1 MQLSRPMRIAGHI
14 VLLAICLSI
23 LFPMAIV
30 LTTAFKPMNEIYA
43 GGLLPQAPTLEN
55 FKRLFEKTAFGWYIW
70 NSSGTTFLRVIGQLV
85 IGVLAAYAFARFRF
99 PYRDALFGLVLGA
112 MMIPQVL
119 TMLPIYIMMAQLGW
133 FDTWWAL
140 IVPNLATPIAVFLL
154 RQHMMSFPNELIDAA
169 QMDGAGHWTTLW
181 RVIVPNLGPALAA
194 LTIIIFIDSWNEYFW
209 PLLVTESAHSR
220 TIQIGLREFLQ
231 EDMNDYGALM
241 AGIIVAS
248 LPAIAVFLFFQRRV
262 MDTFVSS
269 GLKG

>member
-1 MQLSRPMRIAGHI
+1 MQLSRSWMIVGHI
-14 VLLAICLSI
+14 VLLALCLTV
-23 LFPMAIV
+23 LLPMVIV
-30 LTTAFKPMNEIYA
+30 LSTAFKPMNEVYSSD
-43 GGLLPQAPTLEN
+43 LLPSVATLDN
-55 FKRLFEKTAFGWYIW
+55 FGRLFANTAFGWYAW
-70 NSSGTTFLRVIGQLV
+70 NTIGTTVLRVIGQLT
-85 IGVLAAYAFARFRF
+85 IGVLAAYAFARFTFRG
-99 PYRDALFGLVLGA
+99 RDQLFALVIGA

-119 TMLPIYIMMAQLGW
+119 TMLPIYIMMAQLQW

-140 IVPNLATPIAVFLL
+140 IIPNLATPIAVFLL
-154 RQHMMSFPNELIDAA
+154 RQHIMSFPSELLDAA

-181 RVIVPNLGPALAA
+181 RVVVPNLGPALAA

-209 PLLVTESAHSR
+209 PLLVTESPQSR

-231 EDMNDYGALM
+231 EGMNDYGALM

-248 LPAIAVFLFFQRRV
+248 LPAIAMFLFFQRRV

>member
-1 MQLSRPMRIAGHI
+1 MIVGHI
-14 VLLAICLSI
+14 VLLLLCLSV
-23 LFPMAIV
+23 LLPMVIV
-30 LTTAFKPMNEIYA
+30 LSTAFKPMNEVYSSS
-43 GGLLPQAPTLEN
+43 LLPIAPTLDN
-55 FKRLFEKTAFGWYIW
+55 FGRLFANTAFGWYAW
-70 NSSGTTFLRVIGQLV
+70 NTTATTVLRVLGQLA
-85 IGVLAAYAFARFRF
+85 IGVLAAYAFARFSFRG
-99 PYRDALFGLVLGA
+99 RDTVFALVIGA

-119 TMLPIYIMMAQLGW
+119 TMLPIYIMMAQLNW

-140 IVPNLATPIAVFLL
+140 IIPNLATPIAVFLL
-154 RQHMMSFPNELIDAA
+154 RQHMLSFPSELLDAA

-181 RVIVPNLGPALAA
+181 RIVVPNLGPALSA

-209 PLLVTESAHSR
+209 PLLVTESPQSR

-231 EDMNDYGALM
+231 EGMNDYGALM

-248 LPAIAVFLFFQRRV
+248 IPAIAMFLFFQRRV

>member
-1 MQLSRPMRIAGHI
+1 MQLSRPARVVGHV

-23 LFPMAIV
+23 LFPMFIV
-30 LTTAFKPMNEIYA
+30 LTTAFKPMNEIYS
-43 GGLLPQAPTLEN
+43 GTMLPAAPTWAN
-55 FKRLFEKTAFGWYIW
+55 FARLFEKTAFGWYIW
-70 NSSGTTFLRVIGQLV
+70 NSSGTTLLRVIGQLI

-99 PYRDALFGLVLGA
+99 RGRDALFALVLGA
-112 MMIPQVL
+112 MMIPQIL

-169 QMDGAGHWTTLW
+169 QMDGAGHWTVLW
-181 RVIVPNLGPALAA
+181 RVIVPNLGPALSA

-209 PLLVTESAHSR
+209 PLLVTESAKSR
-220 TIQIGLREFLQ
+220 TIQIGLRELLQ

-248 LPAIAVFLFFQRRV
+248 LPAIAVFAFFQRRV
-262 MDTFVSS
+262 MDTFVGS

>member
-1 MQLSRPMRIAGHI
+1 MQLSRPMMIVGHI
-14 VLLAICLSI
+14 LVLAICLSI

-30 LTTAFKPMNEIYA
+30 LSTAFKPMNEIYA
-43 GGLLPQAPTLEN
+43 GGLLPQAPTFEN
-55 FKRLFEKTAFGWYIW
+55 FARLFEKTAFGWYIW
-70 NSSGTTFLRVIGQLV
+70 NSSGTTLLRVIGQLI

-99 PYRDALFGLVLGA
+99 PYRDVLFALVLGA

-181 RVIVPNLGPALAA
+181 RVIVPNLGPAMAA

-241 AGIIVAS
+241 VGIIVAS
-248 LPAIAVFLFFQRRV
+248 IPAIAVFLFFQRRV